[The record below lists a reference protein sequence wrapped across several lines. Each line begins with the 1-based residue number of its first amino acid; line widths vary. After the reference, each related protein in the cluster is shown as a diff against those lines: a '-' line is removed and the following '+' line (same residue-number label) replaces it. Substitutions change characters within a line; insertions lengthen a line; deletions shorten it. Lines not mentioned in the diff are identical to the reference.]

1 MKTSIILLTYN
12 QLDVS
17 KKCFE
22 SLEKYTKKDQVEII
36 VVDNGSTDGTREYLE
51 SKHSF
56 ITILNDK
63 NMGFA
68 GGCNQGIEVATGDN
82 LLFLNNDTIVTENW
96 LNAMINLLYSNDRI
110 GMVGPVSNYVSGL
123 QRIDV
128 DYQLDEEI
136 NEFALKYC
144 ESVKG
149 KSKQVLR
156 LVGFCLLVKR
166 EVIEKLKGFD
176 ERFKFGSFEDDDIC
190 LRTVL
195 EDYELHI
202 ALDSFVHHYG
212 HVTFKGNNDINIT
225 QLYVENRFRFIEKW
239 GNDLIDTA
247 YPKLELINMVPS
259 NVKKVLEIGCSAG
272 ATGLEIKNRY
282 SCELYGTE
290 KNPALAT
297 IASKFYEKVDLVSCD
312 ETNLAYKNDFF
323 DLIILD
329 QTIEH
334 MIDPWNY
341 IMDIS
346 KLLKPSGNIICRIP
360 NVSHGEVLYQ
370 LLHGSWNYLNAGILN
385 KEHIRFFTPK
395 TMNLLFPTHMFDI
408 ISNKNENIDVNRN
421 IKLFFEEVVHLAHK
435 FGITLDELTT
445 NLEIYQMLVL
455 VKKKN
460 KNGG

>member
-12 QLDVS
+12 QLEVS

-22 SLEKYTKKDQVEII
+22 SLAKYTNKDQVEII
-36 VVDNGSTDGTREYLE
+36 VVDNGSTDGTREYL
-51 SKHSF
+51 KNNTSF

-96 LNAMINLLYSNDRI
+96 LEAMLALLYSKESI

-123 QRIDV
+123 QRINV
-128 DYQLDEEI
+128 DYQSDDEI

-144 ESVKG
+144 VKVKG
-149 KSKQVLR
+149 QSKRVLR

-166 EVIEKLKGFD
+166 ELIDILKGFD

-195 EDYELHI
+195 EGYELHI

-212 HVTFKGNNDINIT
+212 HVTFKGNSDININ
-225 QLYVENRFRFIEKW
+225 QLYIENRIRFLEKW
-239 GNDLIDTA
+239 GNHLIDTA
-247 YPKLELINMVPS
+247 YPKLEIIDMVPS
-259 NVKKVLEIGCSAG
+259 DVKRVLEIGCSAG

-290 KNPALAT
+290 KNPTLAS
-297 IASKFYEKVDLVSCD
+297 ISAQFYEKVDVVGSE
-312 ETNLAYKNDFF
+312 ETNLSYSNDFF

-329 QTIEH
+329 HTVEH
-334 MIDPWNY
+334 IVDPWNY
-341 IMDIS
+341 ILEIT
-346 KLLKPSGNIICRIP
+346 KLLKPSGTIICRVP
-360 NVSHGEVLYQ
+360 NVSHGEVLFQ
-370 LLHGSWNYLNAGILN
+370 LLNGSWNYLHAGILN
-385 KEHIRFFTPK
+385 KDHLRFFTPK
-395 TMNLLFPTHMFDI
+395 TINSLFP
-408 ISNKNENIDVNRN
+408 SNKFEMIKIKNENIEVNVN

-445 NLEIYQMLVL
+445 NLEIYQMLLYVR
-455 VKKKN
+455 KK
-460 KNGG
+460 

>member
-22 SLEKYTKKDQVEII
+22 SLAKYTNQDQVEII
-36 VVDNGSTDGTREYLE
+36 VVDNGSTDGTREYLK
-51 SKHSF
+51 SHPSF
-56 ITILNDK
+56 ITILNEK

-96 LNAMINLLYSNDRI
+96 LEAMLELLYSKESI

-123 QRIDV
+123 QRINV
-128 DYQLDEEI
+128 DYQSDDEI
-136 NEFALKYC
+136 NEFAVKYC
-144 ESVKG
+144 EKVKG
-149 KSKQVLR
+149 QSKRVLR

-166 EVIEKLKGFD
+166 ELMDKLKGFD

-195 EDYELHI
+195 EGYELHI

-212 HVTFKGNNDINIT
+212 HVTFKGNSDININ
-225 QLYVENRFRFIEKW
+225 QLYIENRIRYLEKW
-239 GNDLIDTA
+239 GNHLIDTA
-247 YPKLELINMVPS
+247 YPKLEIIDMVPS
-259 NVKKVLEIGCSAG
+259 DVKRVLEIGCSAG

-282 SCELYGTE
+282 PCKLYGTE
-290 KNPALAT
+290 RNPTLAS
-297 IASKFYEKVDLVSCD
+297 IAAQFYEKVDVVPSE
-312 ETNLAYKNDFF
+312 ETNLSYSNDYF

-334 MIDPWNY
+334 IVDPWHY
-341 IMDIS
+341 ILEIT
-346 KLLKPSGNIICRIP
+346 KLLKPSGTIICRVP
-360 NVSHGEVLYQ
+360 NVSHGEVLFQ
-370 LLHGSWNYLNAGILN
+370 LLNGSWNYLHAGILD
-385 KEHIRFFTPK
+385 KDHLRFFTPK
-395 TMNLLFPTHMFDI
+395 TIQSLFPSNMFEMI
-408 ISNKNENIDVNRN
+408 TTKNENIDVNVN

-445 NLEIYQMLVL
+445 NLEIYQTLLYVR
-455 VKKKN
+455 KK
-460 KNGG
+460 